1 MCHVTQIPS
10 SSCGKSPYPT
20 QQMPSARHCSQ
31 GLLHLDAPCS
41 PQPPQGC
48 FPSLQQALTAGGK
61 ARFRWFPGNQQVY
74 PRIKAR
80 LLCTGAQDG
89 VKAVNPAAHQSQAQL
104 EQIRPCTWDAP
115 RHQETARTEP
125 ARLQS
130 YIPRDVQQL
139 SPFSRQGQA
148 LRQAEPLYIKQR
160 ALETQC
166 CFSGERKP
174 VEVKPPAT
182 SALVSSEEEHS

>member
-1 MCHVTQIPS
+1 MANPLTPRS
-10 SSCGKSPYPT
+10 K
-20 QQMPSARHCSQ
+20 RHLPGTAPKGCCTWV
-31 GLLHLDAPCS
+31 LHAP

-48 FPSLQQALTAGGK
+48 FPSLQQTLTAAGK
-61 ARFRWFPGNQQVY
+61 ARFRQLPGNQQVY

-80 LLCTGAQDG
+80 LLCTGAQDR
-89 VKAVNPAAHQSQAQL
+89 VKAVNPAACQSQAQL
-104 EQIRPCTWDAP
+104 EQIKPRTWNAP

-130 YIPRDVQQL
+130 YTPRDVQQL
-139 SPFSRQGQA
+139 SPFSSQGQA
-148 LRQAEPLYIKQR
+148 LRQAELLYIKQR

-166 CFSGERKP
+166 CFSGEQKP

-182 SALVSSEEEHS
+182 SAPVSSEEDHS